1 MPLAGENELSALTK
15 DPQAM
20 IRVPIGA
27 VSPLWGLFAGA
38 AISGAAWWWMIR
50 WARPANLEAA
60 FGAVDTAAGEVEAA
74 PAAEAVS
81 EASAALEPLVEAAEA
96 AMEKA
101 PPAPVAEAIIEDA
114 PLAVGGE
121 AAPISPVLEAQAP
134 DVVEPEPGP
143 ADQRTV
149 IEAAPAPK
157 PAPRPKKAPPKAD

>member
-1 MPLAGENELSALTK
+1 MPLAGEKELSALTK
-15 DPQAM
+15 DPQVM

-38 AISGAAWWWMIR
+38 AISGAAWWWMTR

-60 FGAVDTAAGEVEAA
+60 FGAVDTAGGE
-74 PAAEAVS
+74 AEAQPAP
-81 EASAALEPLVEAAEA
+81 EALVEAAIE
-96 AMEKA
+96 EA

-121 AAPISPVLEAQAP
+121 AAPVSPVLEALAP
-134 DVVEPEPGP
+134 DVAPAEPAE
-143 ADQRTV
+143 QRAA

-157 PAPRPKKAPPKAD
+157 PAPRAKKTSPKAD